1 MLKNSYKMLFLS
13 TLFLGTMI
21 SICSSSWFSV
31 WMGLEINLLSFIPL
45 TMKLNN
51 LFSSEASLKYFLT
64 QALASSMLLFSIIL
78 FSFLIEWKMMT
89 NFNSKINII
98 LASSLMMKT
107 GMAPFHFWF
116 PIVMEGLN
124 WINNIIL
131 MTWQKIAPIIL
142 LSFCLNNYFFY
153 FAIIMSVTF
162 GSFGGLNQ
170 TSLRKLMAFSSINHL
185 GWMVAGIL
193 NNQNIWKIYFIFY
206 CFLSIVI
213 IFLFNSLKIFNL
225 NQIFSSFNFK
235 FLMKTVIFIPLLSL
249 GGLPPFLGFF
259 PKWLVIDLL
268 MNLNM
273 FFLLILMINL
283 TLITLYFY
291 LRISYSAFLLNH
303 NEMNWNFTYYFNS
316 KKKLIFSFFLFIS
329 IFGLLFI
336 NLFFIFI

>member
-1 MLKNSYKMLFLS
+1 MLKNSYKMLFLF
-13 TLFLGTMI
+13 TLFLGTLI
-21 SICSSSWFSV
+21 SVSSSSWFSV

-64 QALASSMLLFSIIL
+64 QAIASSILLFSIIL
-78 FSFLIEWKMMT
+78 FSFLIEWKMIL
-89 NFNSKINII
+89 NLNSKINII
-98 LASSLMMKT
+98 LASSLMMKM

-131 MTWQKIAPIIL
+131 MTWQKIAPIII
-142 LSFCLNNYFFY
+142 LSFCLNNNFFFY
-153 FAIIMSVTF
+153 CIILSVIF
-162 GSFGGLNQ
+162 GSMGGLNQ

-193 NNQNIWKIYFIFY
+193 NNQNIWKIYFMFY
-206 CFLSIVI
+206 CFLSIVV
-213 IFLFNSLKIFNL
+213 IFLFNSMKIFNL
-225 NQIFSSFNFK
+225 NQIFASFNFK
-235 FLMKTVIFIPLLSL
+235 FLMKTIIFIPLLSL

-268 MNLNM
+268 VNNNLM
-273 FFLLILMINL
+273 FLIIVMINF

-303 NEMNWNFTYYFNS
+303 NEMNWNFNYFLNS
-316 KKKLIFSFFLFIS
+316 KKKMIFSFLLFIS
-329 IFGLLFI
+329 IFGLMFI
-336 NLFFIFI
+336 NILFLMI

>member
-1 MLKNSYKMLFLS
+1 M
-13 TLFLGTMI
+13 
-21 SICSSSWFSV
+21 
-31 WMGLEINLLSFIPL
+31 SFIPL
-45 TMKLNN
+45 TIKLNN

-64 QALASSMLLFSIIL
+64 QALASRVLLFSIIL
-78 FSFLIEWKMMT
+78 FSFLIEWKIIT

-98 LASSLMMKT
+98 LASSLIIKT

-131 MTWQKIAPIIL
+131 ITWQKIAPIIL
-142 LSFCLNNYFFY
+142 LSFCLNSYFFY
-153 FAIIMSVTF
+153 FTIIISVSF

-185 GWMVAGIL
+185 GWIVAGIL
-193 NNQNIWKIYFIFY
+193 NNQNIWKVYFIFY
-206 CFLSIVI
+206 CFLSITI
-213 IFLFNSLKIFNL
+213 IFLFNRLKIFNL

-235 FLMKTVIFIPLLSL
+235 FLIKTVIFIPLLSL

-259 PKWLVIDLL
+259 PKWLIIDLL
-268 MNLNM
+268 INLNI
-273 FFLLILMINL
+273 FFLLIIIINL

-303 NEMNWNFTYYFNS
+303 NEINWNFTYYFNR
-316 KKKLIFSFFLFIS
+316 KKKLIFSFLLFIS

>member
-1 MLKNSYKMLFLS
+1 
-13 TLFLGTMI
+13 MI
-21 SICSSSWFSV
+21 RICSSSWFRV
-31 WMGLEINLLSFIPL
+31 WIGLEINLLSFIPL
-45 TMKLNN
+45 TIKLNN

-64 QALASSMLLFSIIL
+64 QALASRVLLFSIIL
-78 FSFLIEWKMMT
+78 FSFLIEWKIIT

-98 LASSLMMKT
+98 LASSLIIKT
-107 GMAPFHFWF
+107 GIAPFHFWF
-116 PIVMEGLN
+116 PIVIEGLN

-131 MTWQKIAPIIL
+131 ITWQKIAPIIL

-153 FAIIMSVTF
+153 FTIIMSVSF

-170 TSLRKLMAFSSINHL
+170 TSLRKLIAFSSINHL
-185 GWMVAGIL
+185 GWIVAGIL

-206 CFLSIVI
+206 CFLSIAI
-213 IFLFNSLKIFNL
+213 IFLFNRLKIFNL

-235 FLMKTVIFIPLLSL
+235 FLIKTVIFIPLLSL

-268 MNLNM
+268 INLNI
-273 FFLLILMINL
+273 FFLLIVIINL

-303 NEMNWNFTYYFNS
+303 NEINWNFTYYFS
-316 KKKLIFSFFLFIS
+316 RKKKLTFSFLLFIS

>member
-1 MLKNSYKMLFLS
+1 
-13 TLFLGTMI
+13 MI
-21 SICSSSWFSV
+21 RICSSSWFRV
-31 WMGLEINLLSFIPL
+31 WIGLEINLLSFIPL
-45 TMKLNN
+45 TIKLNN

-64 QALASSMLLFSIIL
+64 QALASRVLLFSIIL
-78 FSFLIEWKMMT
+78 FSFLIEWKIIT

-98 LASSLMMKT
+98 LASSLIIKT

-116 PIVMEGLN
+116 PIVIEGLN

-131 MTWQKIAPIIL
+131 ITWQKIAPIIL
-142 LSFCLNNYFFY
+142 LSFCLNDYFFY
-153 FAIIMSVTF
+153 FAIIMSVSF

-170 TSLRKLMAFSSINHL
+170 TSLRKLIAFSSINHL
-185 GWMVAGIL
+185 GWIVAGIL

-206 CFLSIVI
+206 CFLSITI
-213 IFLFNSLKIFNL
+213 IFLFNRLKVFNL

-235 FLMKTVIFIPLLSL
+235 FLIKTVIFIPLLSL

-268 MNLNM
+268 ISLNI
-273 FFLLILMINL
+273 FFLLIIIINL

-303 NEMNWNFTYYFNS
+303 NEINWNFTYYFNR
-316 KKKLIFSFFLFIS
+316 KKKLIFSFLLFIS

-336 NLFFIFI
+336 NLFFIFF

>member
-1 MLKNSYKMLFLS
+1 
-13 TLFLGTMI
+13 MI
-21 SICSSSWFSV
+21 RICSSSWFSV
-31 WMGLEINLLSFIPL
+31 WIGLEINLLSFIPL
-45 TMKLNN
+45 TIKLNN

-64 QALASSMLLFSIIL
+64 QALASRVLLFSIIL
-78 FSFLIEWKMMT
+78 FSFLIEWKIIT

-98 LASSLMMKT
+98 LASSLIIKT

-116 PIVMEGLN
+116 PIVIEGLN

-131 MTWQKIAPIIL
+131 ITWQKIAPIIL

-153 FAIIMSVTF
+153 FVIIMSVSF

-170 TSLRKLMAFSSINHL
+170 TSLRKLIAFSSINHL
-185 GWMVAGIL
+185 GWIVAGIL

-206 CFLSIVI
+206 CFLSIRI
-213 IFLFNSLKIFNL
+213 IFLFNRLKIFNL

-235 FLMKTVIFIPLLSL
+235 FLIKTVIFIPLLSL

-268 MNLNM
+268 ISLNI
-273 FFLLILMINL
+273 FFLLIIIINL

-303 NEMNWNFTYYFNS
+303 NEINWNFTYYFNR
-316 KKKLIFSFFLFIS
+316 KKKLIFSFLLFIS

-336 NLFFIFI
+336 NLFFIFF